1 MLRRQHHD
9 DEDEAPPEQA
19 GAERAAGRVEFDN
32 RGKAVWRW
40 ARDALLESTSI
51 LLKRLENTNLA
62 LEPTRKVP
70 VLGQKSAA
78 GPGARKPSPSRAG
91 APKPRREPL
100 ELSEPEAL
108 TSDSG
113 GGFDP
118 YNSGR

>member
-1 MLRRQHHD
+1 MLRRRHHD
-9 DEDEAPPEQA
+9 DEDDAPRQEE
-19 GAERAAGRVEFDN
+19 GAEQAAGRVEFDN

-51 LLKRLENTNLA
+51 LLKRLENNNLA

-78 GPGARKPSPSRAG
+78 GQGGRKPSLPRAG
-91 APKPRREPL
+91 APKPRRAPL
-100 ELSEPEAL
+100 ELSEPDAP
-108 TSDSG
+108 TSDTGS
-113 GGFDP
+113 GFDP